1 MKMSVQIVSITVS
14 KTSKTEKIF
23 AKGFPKNPF
32 YDIIKPLQMSRL
44 PKGVHYDEY

>member
-1 MKMSVQIVSITVS
+1 MKMIVQTVSITAS
-14 KTSKTEKIF
+14 NTEKIF

-32 YDIIKPLQMSRL
+32 YDIIKALQMSRL